1 MSTSSRPALPREPGA
16 LRLFRAL
23 SPRLPRFE
31 LPTPPAALEPFELVG
46 VPRPG
51 RPGTLAATWYPVED
65 GCRGAVLLLP
75 PWVAW
80 GRSYFHRRGRLEAL
94 RATGLAALAIDFP
107 GFGDSGPAAGLFD
120 RDVEDGLAE
129 LARRAPG
136 RPLAVWGVSAGGY
149 WAHPVLSRRNG
160 VAAAFFEDVSPHLFE
175 WSARMR
181 PLFRPMFLLFR
192 LLYPTAHRFL
202 DMRRH
207 AERFQVH
214 RTAHVSGGDDP
225 GVHPEDTRELA
236 RRAGGESL
244 IVSGARHLEAIK
256 AAPEAVIRLAMATLA
271 PTAPR
276 PAPPPPASSPRRPG
290 RTPPAGCGRAWP
302 APRDSRGGSP
312 GARGRS

>member
-1 MSTSSRPALPREPGA
+1 MAMSTSSRPPLPRERGA

-23 SPRLPRFE
+23 SPRLPSFE
-31 LPTPPAALEPFELVG
+31 LPTPPVALEPFELLG
-46 VPRPG
+46 VRRPG
-51 RPGTLAATWYPVED
+51 RPGRLAATWYPVD
-65 GCRGAVLLLP
+65 GDCRGAVLLLP

-80 GRSYFHRRGRLEAL
+80 GRSYFHRRGRVEAL
-94 RATGLAALAIDFP
+94 RAAGLAALAIDFP

-129 LARRAPG
+129 LAHRAPG
-136 RPLAVWGVSAGGY
+136 KPLAVWGVSAGGY

-214 RTAHVSGGDDP
+214 RTAHVSGGADP
-225 GVHPEDTRELA
+225 GVRPADTRELA
-236 RRAGGESL
+236 QRTGGRWL
-244 IVSGARHLEAIK
+244 VVPGARHLEAIK
-256 AAPEAVIRLAMATLA
+256 AAPAAVIGLAMETLGVNAA
-271 PTAPR
+271 PCS
-276 PAPPPPASSPRRPG
+276 PPG
-290 RTPPAGCGRAWP
+290 
-302 APRDSRGGSP
+302 
-312 GARGRS
+312 

>member
-1 MSTSSRPALPREPGA
+1 MSTSSRPPLPRERGA

-23 SPRLPRFE
+23 SPHLPRFE
-31 LPTPPAALEPFELVG
+31 LPTPPPALEPFELVR

-51 RPGTLAATWYPVED
+51 RPGKLAATWYPADD

-75 PWVAW
+75 PWVPW
-80 GRSYFHRRGRLEAL
+80 GRSYFHRRGRIEAL
-94 RATGLAALAIDFP
+94 RAAGLSALAIDFP
-107 GFGDSGPAAGLFD
+107 GFDDSGPAAGLFD

-149 WAHPVLSRRNG
+149 WAHPVLARRNG

-175 WSARMR
+175 WSSRMR

-207 AERFQVH
+207 AEWFQVP
-214 RTAHVSGGDDP
+214 RTAHVSGGADP
-225 GVHPEDTRELA
+225 GVHPEDTRALA
-236 RRAGGESL
+236 TRAGGAWL
-244 IVSGARHLEAIK
+244 IVPGARHLEAIK
-256 AAPEAVIRLAMATLA
+256 AAPGEVIGLAMATLG
-271 PTAPR
+271 
-276 PAPPPPASSPRRPG
+276 ASAG
-290 RTPPAGCGRAWP
+290 R
-302 APRDSRGGSP
+302 
-312 GARGRS
+312 